1 MSTIVMAACW
11 PLQMSPIQKGVLI
24 ALADQ
29 ANDQGVCWPAVE
41 TIAERTCASERA
53 VQEALKWLEEH
64 GAISRERRTQ
74 RSTMYTVTPAHF
86 TGKASKPCH
95 YVYRIEH
102 TPTGR
107 FYIGM
112 RSCLCPPEDDNYWG
126 SGASSVWI
134 QKNKADCTRSVL
146 AILPTRRE
154 AAEYEALETEAAIRN
169 PLCMNRRVAAGD
181 GGRQAANS
189 LGAPAAPAN
198 GAPANPAPAP
208 GAPANGAQVGAADAP
223 LGAPSAPLRVRH
235 LRFEGAPDAP
245 EPSLNRKGNHQGTA
259 NEPFP
264 PAAPPAPGD
273 VGAGKAGPGADP
285 ETALQAACRRT
296 WHAYSEAYTARYGV
310 APVRNAAVNANVKAL
325 VKRLGHTEAPLVAAW
340 YVEQVNEAFVA
351 KNTHGFGPLVAQA
364 ESYRTQWARGAA
376 VTSTAAR
383 QADRTAANRSAIDE
397 ACRLVEQRAAAN
409 AQDGGAH
416 A

>member
-86 TGKASKPCH
+86 TGKSSKPVH
-95 YVYRIEH
+95 YVYRIDH
-102 TPTGR
+102 SPSGR

-112 RSCLCPPEDDNYWG
+112 RSSLCAPEDDDHWG
-126 SGASSVWI
+126 AGAPAAWLHR
-134 QKNKADCTRSVL
+134 NRADCVRQVL
-146 AILPTRRE
+146 AVLTTRRE
-154 AAEYEALETEAAIRN
+154 AADYESLELAAALQN
-169 PLCMNRRVAAGD
+169 PLCMNRR
-181 GGRQAANS
+181 GGNS
-189 LGAPAAPAN
+189 KGAPA
-198 GAPANPAPAP
+198 
-208 GAPANGAQVGAADAP
+208 
-223 LGAPSAPLRVRH
+223 
-235 LRFEGAPDAP
+235 AP
-245 EPSLNRKGNHQGTA
+245 EPSLNRKRNHQGTA

-264 PAAPPAPGD
+264 PASPPAPGEGEEGGS
-273 VGAGKAGPGADP
+273 GAGADP

-296 WHAYSEAYTARYGV
+296 WQAYSAAYGERYGV

-340 YVEQVNEAFVA
+340 YVEHVNEAFVA
-351 KNTHGFGPLVAQA
+351 KNTHGFGPLVNQA

-409 AQDGGAH
+409 AQDGGDH

>member
-11 PLQMSPIQKGVLI
+11 PLQMSATQKAVLI
-24 ALADQ
+24 SLADQ

-53 VQEALKWLEEH
+53 VQVALKWLEEH
-64 GAISRERRTQ
+64 GAISRERRSQ

-86 TGKASKPCH
+86 TGKSSKPTH

-102 TPTGR
+102 RPSGR
-107 FYIGM
+107 FFIGM
-112 RSCLCPPEDDNYWG
+112 RSCLCAPEEDTHWG
-126 SGASSVWI
+126 TGAAAAWI
-134 QKNKADCTRSVL
+134 QRNRADCTRQVL
-146 AILPTRRE
+146 AVLPTRRE
-154 AAEYEALETEAAIRN
+154 ASDYEALELAAALQN
-169 PLCMNRRVAAGD
+169 PLCMNRRPGA
-181 GGRQAANS
+181 GGRQSAEFV
-189 LGAPAAPAN
+189 GADAAPAN
-198 GAPANPAPAP
+198 SAPAVVAPANPAPADS
-208 GAPANGAQVGAADAP
+208 ALVGAGDSPMGAA
-223 LGAPSAPLRVRH
+223 GAPSNPQH
-235 LRFEGAPDAP
+235 LHPEGAAGAP
-245 EPSLNRKGNHQGTA
+245 EPSLNRKGNRQGTA

-264 PAAPPAPGD
+264 PASPPAPGD
-273 VGAGKAGPGADP
+273 GEAGNSWPGADP

-296 WHAYSEAYTARYGV
+296 WQAYSAAYGERYGV

-340 YVEQVNEAFVA
+340 YVEHVNEAFVA
-351 KNTHGFGPLVAQA
+351 KNTHGFGPLVNQA

-409 AQDGGAH
+409 AQDGGDH